1 MAALDDVGG
10 GAPAAGL
17 DMTQEIEGVHA
28 MSALVSY
35 QPGAVVSRTVLRKST
50 GTVTPFKMILVMIR
64 E

>member
-1 MAALDDVGG
+1 
-10 GAPAAGL
+10 
-17 DMTQEIEGVHA
+17 MTQEIEGVHA

-50 GTVTPFKMILVMIR
+50 GTVTPFEMILVMIR